1 MSQTLDQQ
9 KHGKS
14 EVPID
19 DLFLRR
25 WSPRAFAETPIDTD
39 TLKAIFS
46 AGQWA
51 ASSFNEQPWR
61 FIMGR
66 KGDPA
71 WQRIFESLVPP
82 NQTWTKSAP
91 VLYASFAKK
100 TFSQNGAAN
109 RVAQHDVGAAS
120 AQISLQATMRGLHNH
135 GMAGFDPEKLAAS
148 FGVPNDFEAV
158 ACWALGYL
166 GDPETLNEQQ
176 KQMELA
182 PRNRKALAEI
192 VLREWSSPAF

>member
-1 MSQTLDQQ
+1 MSQNLDQE

-14 EVPID
+14 EVPVE

-25 WSPRAFAETPIDTD
+25 WSPRAFAETPIDVD

-61 FIMGR
+61 FVVGR
-66 KGDPA
+66 KGDSV
-71 WQRIFESLVPP
+71 WQRIFESLAPA
-82 NQTWTKSAP
+82 NQSWTKAAP
-91 VLYASFAKK
+91 VLFASFAKK
-100 TFSQNGAAN
+100 TFSHNGAAN

-120 AQISLQATMRGLHNH
+120 AQISLEATARGLHTH
-135 GMAGFDPEKLAAS
+135 GMAGFDPEKLAMS
-148 FGVPNDFEAV
+148 FSVPNDFEAV
-158 ACWALGYL
+158 ACWALGYR

-176 KQMELA
+176 KQMELS
-182 PRNRKALAEI
+182 PRKRKPLAEI
-192 VLREWSSPAF
+192 VFRDWESPAL